1 MRVKFS
7 EIATSNPSV
16 RTYRQLF
23 NLPKRRHNYGIDGKK
38 IDLPEDAKLNMF
50 VFNAKT
56 DSNEVKE
63 KVLFFHGNKLIL
75 SDHQRRQF
83 SKVLQERLAEL
94 GKRTF
99 EPDSSFN
106 LVSHSSNVKVKGSY
120 NWVEKDQVL
129 NTKEEEPKKEK
140 AQSEARKPFIR
151 KYLTAS
157 QIRDHDICPERLW
170 KDTHLSEEE
179 HGLANSFIQLLWDKG
194 VQFESKVVVE
204 LGDYEDL
211 SEGDLYI
218 RARKTIDAMKNG
230 VRLIYKGVLI
240 AEPKV
245 EKGTSDSGAE
255 VELIKEPGL
264 LSEPDLLLKRDDG
277 SYIPIEVRAAMAFES
292 GEDAQKDGKLKEEY
306 AKQLALHVEALM
318 RLGFSQE
325 KKGIIFD
332 NEGRLVEYDLTLP
345 KNSRNKKTWWQ
356 VYEESKEEAYKIIR
370 NELKP
375 GAALFS
381 GCKLCW
387 WYKLCKSECQ
397 ERQDPT
403 LVYGLG
409 RTYTDI
415 LRRDAKIETLQDLAN
430 VNIDE
435 LLAQKAAEEKGFLT
449 GIGDKRLETW
459 ARRAQYM
466 LSGQKGAKILNPIS
480 FPNKERELHLDIE
493 SDPTQKHNFVYLH
506 GIVERI
512 MKDNKTRFLGF
523 VAKDVDDDLEKKA
536 WQELWNYL
544 RALPDDY
551 VVYHYS
557 HYERTVYNKLR
568 ERYPEVATQEEIN
581 KLFHPDRCV
590 DLFKV
595 VDTSTDWPLTSYSL
609 KDIAKHIGFSWR
621 DQDPSGASSIQ
632 WFNKWLITQNE
643 EDWERI
649 LKYNEDDCMATVALK
664 DYLEVKM
671 KEYIQGLEK
680 QLKEPQSKRLELP
693 VIDNI
698 PN

>member
-1 MRVKFS
+1 MKIKFS
-7 EIATSNPSV
+7 EMVTSNPSV
-16 RTYRQLF
+16 RSYRQLF

-38 IDLPEDAKLNMF
+38 IDLPEDAKLNMV
-50 VFNAKT
+50 VFNAKA

-63 KVLFFHGNKLIL
+63 KVLFFHGNKLLL
-75 SDHQRRQF
+75 SDYQRRLF
-83 SKVLQERLAEL
+83 SKVLQERLDEL
-94 GKRTF
+94 GKRIF
-99 EPDSSFN
+99 DSDSSFN
-106 LVSHSSNVKVKGSY
+106 LIAHSSDIKVKGSY
-120 NWVEKDQVL
+120 NWIENDQVL
-129 NTKEEEPKKEK
+129 NTKQEEPKKEK
-140 AQSEARKPFIR
+140 VQSEARKPFIR

-170 KDTHLSEEE
+170 KDTHLPEEE
-179 HGLANSFIQLLWDKG
+179 HGLTNSFIQLLWEKG
-194 VQFESKVVVE
+194 IQFESKVIVE

-211 SEGDLYI
+211 SEGDLYV
-218 RARKTIDAMKNG
+218 RARRTIDAMKNG

-240 AEPKV
+240 AEPKI
-245 EKGTSDSGAE
+245 EKSTGDSGAE

-264 LSEPDLLLKRDDG
+264 LSEPDLLLRREDG

-318 RLGFSQE
+318 RLGFSKE

-397 ERQDPT
+397 ENQHPT

-415 LRRDAKIETLQDLAN
+415 LRRDAKVETLQDLAN
-430 VNIDE
+430 LNIDQ
-435 LLAQKAAEEKGFLT
+435 LLAQKAAEEKGFLS
-449 GIGDKRLETW
+449 GIGEKRLETW

-466 LSGQKGAKILNPIS
+466 NSGQKGAKILSPIS

-523 VAKDVDDDLEKKA
+523 VAKDVEDDLEKKA
-536 WQELWNYL
+536 WQELWTYL

-568 ERYPEVATQEEIN
+568 ERYPDVATQEEVD

-621 DQDPSGASSIQ
+621 DTDPSGASSIQ

-649 LKYNEDDCMATVALK
+649 LKYNEDDCRATVALK
-664 DYLEVKM
+664 DYLVEKM
-671 KEYIQGLEK
+671 KEYVQGLEK
-680 QLKEPQSKRLELP
+680 QLEKPKRFELP
-693 VIDNI
+693 VLDNI